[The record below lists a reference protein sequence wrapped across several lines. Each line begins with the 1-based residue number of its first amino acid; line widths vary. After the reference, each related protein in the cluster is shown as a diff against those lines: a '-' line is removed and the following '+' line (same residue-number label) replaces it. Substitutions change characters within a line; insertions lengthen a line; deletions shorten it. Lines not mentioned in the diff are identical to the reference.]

1 MFLELSARFGDYY
14 HSLLT
19 YININPE
26 TQRKHF
32 SDLKLCN
39 FCRDEMQFCVYFM
52 GGRVCVC
59 VRVCSWR
66 YFFFLTIKCLLTNTT
81 EQCKAVKR
89 ETLLLS
95 HEISAKL

>member
-52 GGRVCVC
+52 GGRVCVRAC
-59 VRVCSWR
+59 V
-66 YFFFLTIKCLLTNTT
+66 FLEIFFLFNH
-81 EQCKAVKR
+81 QVPA
-89 ETLLLS
+89 
-95 HEISAKL
+95 H